1 MRTVRL
7 LALGMLLLLSGSSL
21 SARENDATIRT
32 AELPAQ
38 ARETLVL
45 IRQGGPFPF
54 SRDGTIFTNR
64 EGRLPRAR
72 HGTYREYTVVTPG
85 SRDRGARRIIAAG
98 NSRFWYSD
106 DHYRSFRRI
115 IE

>member
-7 LALGMLLLLSGSSL
+7 LVLGMLLLLTGSSPL
-21 SARENDATIRT
+21 AHETNVAIRA

-38 ARETLVL
+38 AQQTLAL
-45 IRQGGPFPF
+45 IRLGGRFPF
-54 SRDGTIFTNR
+54 SRDGAIFANR
-64 EGRLPRAR
+64 EGRLPRAV

-98 NSRFWYSD
+98 TSRFWYTD